1 MELSQA
7 VRRYIDIGREY
18 TPEGIILHMA
28 GNDLEDPTYG
38 INWVTYAKSDGS
50 IGLRD
55 IPEMPSAGRLRK
67 LVAPDGYTYKL
78 IMTSQLALRLKS
90 VFNNH
95 SLPPNQPIEV
105 SSEQVVVRQ
114 KSVNESRYAALLR
127 AFALQLQTDNVRFIF
142 IVDQRDFYGSEIVR
156 QEAEALA
163 LERYLEL
170 HFVHDWFI
178 PGKDLPNS
186 SQGHAF
192 GAEACE
198 ALAHKFKEIWEDTS
212 TGS

>member
-1 MELSQA
+1 M
-7 VRRYIDIGREY
+7 
-18 TPEGIILHMA
+18 
-28 GNDLEDPTYG
+28 
-38 INWVTYAKSDGS
+38 
-50 IGLRD
+50 
-55 IPEMPSAGRLRK
+55 
-67 LVAPDGYTYKL
+67 
-78 IMTSQLALRLKS
+78 LKS
-90 VFNNH
+90 
-95 SLPPNQPIEV
+95 
-105 SSEQVVVRQ
+105 
-114 KSVNESRYAALLR
+114 
-127 AFALQLQTDNVRFIF
+127 QTDNVRFIF

-178 PGKDLPNS
+178 PGKDLS